1 MRRIQSLSA
10 LGAVLFLLMVLFLNG
25 CSSQKGPTAPDKGEM
40 VVTVS
45 VTGWEG
51 EPLLEPQEVGVF
63 QGNTAFEATAYILK
77 EHRIAFAYDPASKY
91 VRSIGEVAEFDHGSG
106 SGWLY
111 RVNGDFSDANRSSG
125 EYLLQDGDRV
135 EWLYTADMGRD
146 LGLDTAGG

>member
-1 MRRIQSLSA
+1 MKRVQFLGA
-10 LGAVLFLLMVLFLNG
+10 LGTVLLLITVLFLTG

-51 EPLLEPQEVGVF
+51 EPLLEPQEVGAF
-63 QGNTAFEATAYILK
+63 QGNTAFGATAYILK
-77 EHRIAFAYDPASKY
+77 EHRIAFAYDPTSKY
-91 VRSIGEVAEFDHGSG
+91 VRSIGELAEFDHGSG

-111 RVNGDFSDANRSSG
+111 RVNGDFSGANRSSG

-135 EWLYTADMGRD
+135 GCTLLTWAETWAWTRPM
-146 LGLDTAGG
+146 TE

>member
-1 MRRIQSLSA
+1 M
-10 LGAVLFLLMVLFLNG
+10 GAALFLLTILFLTG
-25 CSSQKGPTAPDKGEM
+25 CSPKKGPTAPDKGEM

-45 VTGWEG
+45 VIGWEG
-51 EPLLEPQEVGVF
+51 ESLLEPQKVGIF

-77 EHRIAFAYDPASKY
+77 EYKIAFVYDPASKY
-91 VRSIGEVAEFDHGSG
+91 VRSIGELAEFDYGSG

-146 LGLDTAGG
+146 LGLDMTDG